1 MRVLSAR
8 TRFPETP
15 CERLCDLNWTETHT
29 SVRLGGPRQVASSL
43 GVGYERDVSTSTKA
57 AFAFHESLSL
67 EPAGP
72 YVATTAAE
80 RVGVDPELLDCLTTA
95 GPLCFLD
102 FEATGLDTTTEAPI
116 EVGAV
121 TIEPG
126 TRELRIFNTFIRTE
140 LALSPFIQRLTGISQ
155 ADIDQAPALAEVAP
169 ALDAFI
175 GDVPVVAHNADFERA
190 WLARSVHPR
199 FGRHAFLDT
208 IELFALAYPDLPNMK
223 LDTLCRTKL
232 GRRERHRALDD
243 ALDTLRVVAGI
254 LAESRDGAPNA
265 ANAYAALK
273 AFDPSS
279 PWTSRLAAA
288 PSSPTRRGARRVE
301 ETSPSLP
308 EVAWDLDAIAKRLG
322 DEAACRTV
330 LPGYEF
336 RQGQIRLLAAAHAA
350 FTAREGKSVR
360 VCEAGTGIGKT
371 LAYLSVAIPF
381 ARATG
386 QRVIVSTSSKLL
398 QAQLVENDI
407 PTAARLLGYPDLR
420 YAVMKGRA
428 NYLCRRRLDRF
439 LDRESQL
446 FPEPASFPLALLCA
460 FSRTAGHGQ
469 VDRIPGVL
477 FAMNPELDAYRREVT
492 SSDAGECSRKSCEM
506 TRGECA
512 FREARQRL
520 DAAEIIVVNH
530 DLLLRWPP
538 DYPELQH
545 LIVDEAHELPERA
558 DGAYATSVES
568 VELVH
573 RIETVLGRKG
583 EAALLKDERGKRT
596 AEQALAMIAAVGVE
610 ARAVVSSEVAPSGY
624 RDELPVPL
632 DGPGAAWKSVIDASL
647 ELAET
652 LETVG
657 RRLAEL
663 VPEEDGEE
671 HPAAGPATSLLEAAG
686 VLREAFPL
694 PATDRIVRYRG
705 LARQTGSWRLTVTP
719 VSPAADFQA
728 EVLDRATT
736 LFATSATVGV
746 GDDLRGALG
755 TLELPERAGSR
766 FAVHPPIESPFDYE
780 RNLRVIFVD
789 ERFSRED
796 LVRRTTEVVATIARK
811 LGGRTLGLFTSR
823 DRMATVADALF
834 RTLSPDGFSI
844 IAPSTGNTDPHDLV
858 RTFRE
863 TDQSVLLGAR
873 AFWQGV
879 DIPGDACQA
888 VVIEKLPF
896 DVPGDPLIQRRG
908 ELIERD
914 GGNSFMD
921 FMLPRMLLRL
931 KQMIGR
937 LIRTPT
943 DRGLVVIVEPRCDR
957 RYFERIYDALPPGAR
972 RQRVRVAEL
981 AAVLDEFVAGKS

>member
-1 MRVLSAR
+1 M
-8 TRFPETP
+8 
-15 CERLCDLNWTETHT
+15 
-29 SVRLGGPRQVASSL
+29 
-43 GVGYERDVSTSTKA
+43 STSTKS
-57 AFAFHESLSL
+57 AFAFQEELSL
-67 EPAGP
+67 EPTGP
-72 YVATTAAE
+72 YVAVTEAE
-80 RVGVDPELLDCLTTA
+80 RLGVEPDLLAALTAA

-102 FEATGLDTTTEAPI
+102 FEATGLDTTTESLI

-121 TIEPG
+121 RVDPE
-126 TRELRIFNTFIRTE
+126 TRSVRIFNSFVHTE
-140 LALSPFIQRLTGISQ
+140 LVLSPFIQRLTGIAQ
-155 ADIDQAPALAEVAP
+155 ADVDSAPKIADVAK
-169 ALDAFI
+169 ALDSFI
-175 GDVPVVAHNADFERA
+175 GDLPVVAHNADFERA
-190 WLARSVHPR
+190 WLVRAVGRRFEDHPY
-199 FGRHAFLDT
+199 LDT

-243 ALDTLRVVAGI
+243 ALDTLRVVARI
-254 LAESRDGAPNA
+254 FAESRDGAPNA
-265 ANAYAALK
+265 VNAHAALK
-273 AFDPSS
+273 AFQPAS
-279 PWTSRLAAA
+279 PWAARLASA
-288 PSSPTRRGARRVE
+288 PTSLTRRGTRLRE
-301 ETSPSLP
+301 EAASSLP
-308 EVAWDLDAIAKRLG
+308 PVAWDLEAIISRLR
-322 DEAACRTV
+322 DEAACREV
-330 LPGYEF
+330 LPRYEL
-336 RQGQIRLLAAAHAA
+336 REGQLQLLSAAHAA
-350 FTAREGKSVR
+350 FTGRDGKTVR

-371 LAYLSVAIPF
+371 LAYLAVAIPF

-420 YAVMKGRA
+420 FTVMKGRA

-477 FAMNPELDAYRREVT
+477 FAMNPELDSYRREVT
-492 SSDAGECSRKSCEM
+492 SGDAGECSRKSCEM
-506 TRGECA
+506 TRGDCA

-538 DYPELQH
+538 DYPELEH
-545 LIVDEAHELPERA
+545 LIIDEAHELPERA
-558 DGAYATSVES
+558 DGAYATGVES

-583 EAALLKDERGKRT
+583 DTPLLKDERAKRN
-596 AEQALAMIAAVGVE
+596 AEQALELIGAVGAA
-610 ARAVVSSEVAPSGY
+610 ARALVTTESPSPGY

-632 DGPGAAWKSVIDASL
+632 DGPGAPWKTLVDSSF

-652 LETVG
+652 LETLG
-657 RRLAEL
+657 RRLSEL
-663 VPEEDGEE
+663 VPEEESDE
-671 HPAAGPATSLLEAAG
+671 HPASGPAASLLEAVG
-686 VLREAFPL
+686 VLREAFPTT

-705 LARQTGSWRLTVTP
+705 LSRQTGSWRLTVTP
-719 VSPAADFQA
+719 VSPAAAFQD
-728 EVLDRATT
+728 EILDRATT

-755 TLELPERAGSR
+755 TLELPERASSR
-766 FAVHPPIESPFDYE
+766 FAVHPPIESPFDYA
-780 RNLRVIFVD
+780 RNLRVLFID

-796 LVRRTTEVVATIARK
+796 LVRRTTDVVTTIARK

-834 RTLSPDGFSI
+834 RGLSSEGFSI
-844 IAPSTGNTDPHDLV
+844 ITPSTGNTDPHDLV

-863 TDQSVLLGAR
+863 TDQAVLLGAR

-943 DRGLVVIVEPRCDR
+943 DRGIVVIVEPRCDR
-957 RYFERIYDALPPGAR
+957 RYFESIYDALPPGAR
-972 RQRVRVAEL
+972 RQKIRVGDLSRI
-981 AAVLDEFVAGKS
+981 LDEFLAGR

>member
-1 MRVLSAR
+1 
-8 TRFPETP
+8 
-15 CERLCDLNWTETHT
+15 
-29 SVRLGGPRQVASSL
+29 VASFSR
-43 GVGYERDVSTSTKA
+43 VGYERDVSIAIRSS
-57 AFAFHESLSL
+57 FAFHEELSL
-67 EPAGP
+67 EPTGP
-72 YVATTAAE
+72 YVATTDAT
-80 RVGVDPELLDCLTTA
+80 RLGVDPELLALLTAA

-102 FEATGLDTTTEAPI
+102 FEATGLDTASDAPI

-126 TRELRIFNTFIRTE
+126 TSAVRVFNTFIRTD
-140 LALSPFIQRLTGISQ
+140 LVLSPFIQRLTGISQ
-155 ADIDQAPALAEVAP
+155 ADVDAAPQLADVAV

-190 WLARSVHPR
+190 WLVRAVNPR
-199 FGRHAFLDT
+199 FDAHPFLDT
-208 IELFALAYPDLPNMK
+208 IELFALVYPDLPNMK

-254 LAESRDGAPNA
+254 LAESREGAPNA
-265 ANAYAALK
+265 ANAHAALK
-273 AFDPSS
+273 AFMPGSR
-279 PWTSRLAAA
+279 WTPHIGAA
-288 PSSPTRRGARRVE
+288 PTSLTRRAPLVEAVSQRELRRV
-301 ETSPSLP
+301 P
-308 EVAWDLDAIAKRLG
+308 WDLEAIAARLR
-322 DEAACRTV
+322 DEAACREV
-330 LPGYEF
+330 LPGYEA
-336 RQGQIRLLAAAHAA
+336 REGQLELLAAVHAA
-350 FTAREGKSVR
+350 FTGRDGKSVR

-371 LAYLSVAIPF
+371 LAYLAIAIPF

-398 QAQLVENDI
+398 QTQLVEKDI
-407 PTAARLLGYPDLR
+407 PTAARILGYSDLR
-420 YAVMKGRA
+420 FTVMKGRA

-439 LDRESQL
+439 LDRESAL
-446 FPEPASFPLALLCA
+446 FPEPSSFPLALLCA
-460 FSRTAGHGQ
+460 FARTAGHGQ

-512 FREARQRL
+512 FRDARKRL
-520 DAAEIIVVNH
+520 DAAELIVVNH

-538 DYPELQH
+538 DYPPLEH

-573 RIETVLGRKG
+573 RIDTVLGRKG
-583 EAALLKDERGKRT
+583 DAALLKDERAKRT
-596 AEQALAMIAAVGVE
+596 AEQALAMIGTVGAE
-610 ARAVVSSEVAPSGY
+610 ARALVAAESPTPGY

-632 DGPGAAWKSVIDASL
+632 DGPGAAWKSVVDASL

-652 LETVG
+652 LHELG
-657 RRLAEL
+657 SRLAEL
-663 VPEEDGEE
+663 VPEDDDE
-671 HPAAGPATSLLEAAG
+671 HPAAGPAASLLEAAG
-686 VLREAFPL
+686 VLREAFPST
-694 PATDRIVRYRG
+694 PSTERIVRFRG
-705 LARQTGSWRLTVTP
+705 LARATGSWRLTVTP
-719 VSPAADFQA
+719 VSPAAYFQD

-736 LFATSATVGV
+736 LFATSATLGV
-746 GDDLRGALG
+746 GENLAGAL
-755 TLELPERAGSR
+755 TQLELPERAASR
-766 FAVHPPIESPFDYE
+766 LAVHRPIDSPFDYE
-780 RNLRVIFVD
+780 RNLRVLFVD
-789 ERFSRED
+789 ERFARDE
-796 LVRRTTEVVATIARK
+796 LVRRTTDVITTVARK

-823 DRMATVADALF
+823 DRMGTVADGLF
-834 RTLSPDGFSI
+834 RNMASEGFSI
-844 IAPSTGNTDPHDLV
+844 IAPSTGNTDPHELV
-858 RTFRE
+858 RTFCE
-863 TDQSVLLGAR
+863 TEQAVLLGAR

-937 LIRTPT
+937 LIRTPN
-943 DRGLVVIVEPRCDR
+943 DRGVVVIVEPRCDR
-957 RYFERIYDALPPGAR
+957 RYFEKIYDALPPKAR
-972 RQRVRVAEL
+972 GQRVRLSEL
-981 AAVLDEFVAGKS
+981 PRILDDFLPRR